1 MGYSQCLW
9 SLSFTA
15 ILVTG
20 NAEYSVN
27 VRLMKPLRPE
37 QVTAMTKGAIGNQG
51 LQTEVKCEIFKEKGS
66 RNLHGKFQKKS
77 WGKGQLQPDG
87 QFLICF

>member
-27 VRLMKPLRPE
+27 VKLMRPLRPE
-37 QVTAMTKGAIGNQG
+37 PVAAMTEGATGNQG

-66 RNLHGKFQKKS
+66 RNLHGKLQKKS
-77 WGKGQLQPDG
+77 WGKGQL
-87 QFLICF
+87 